1 LHRPVRAHNAV
12 PAAAAI
18 VAAENPVASLSTKT
32 DIFSMTRFAN
42 RRSLLLAAAAL
53 PLSLALPCSAAE
65 AQAAART
72 RLEKLEAGF
81 GGRIGLFA
89 LNTADGARLTHR
101 ADERFPFCS
110 TFKVMVASA
119 ILTRSVEAPGLL
131 QQRVRYRQSDLVT
144 YSPITQKH
152 VADGMTVA
160 DLCAAALQYS
170 DNTAANLLIRMVGGP
185 QAVTAFARSIGD
197 SEFRLDR
204 WETELNTAIPGDVRD
219 TTTPEAMGL
228 SLQRL
233 LLGDT
238 LARTQREQLRDWMY
252 GNTTGAARIRAGMP
266 SDWKIGDKTGTGD
279 YGSANDVAVLWPP
292 ERAPVVVVIYTT
304 QGRQDAKPRDDVIAA
319 AAKIVAGW
327 LG

>member
-1 LHRPVRAHNAV
+1 MN
-12 PAAAAI
+12 
-18 VAAENPVASLSTKT
+18 
-32 DIFSMTRFAN
+32 RFAH
-42 RRSLLLAAAAL
+42 RRSLLLAAASL

-65 AQAAART
+65 SQAALAKAG
-72 RLEKLEAGF
+72 LEKLETGF

-89 LNTADGARLTHR
+89 LNTANGARLTHR
-101 ADERFPFCS
+101 ADERFAFCS

-160 DLCAAALQYS
+160 GLCAAALQYS

-197 SEFRLDR
+197 REFRLDR

-233 LLGDT
+233 LVGDT
-238 LARTQREQLRDWMY
+238 LARPQRDQLRDWMY
-252 GNTTGAARIRAGMP
+252 GNTTGAARIRAGTP

-292 ERAPVVVVIYTT
+292 GRAPLVVVIYTT
-304 QGRQDAKPRDDVIAA
+304 QTRQDAKPRDDVIAA